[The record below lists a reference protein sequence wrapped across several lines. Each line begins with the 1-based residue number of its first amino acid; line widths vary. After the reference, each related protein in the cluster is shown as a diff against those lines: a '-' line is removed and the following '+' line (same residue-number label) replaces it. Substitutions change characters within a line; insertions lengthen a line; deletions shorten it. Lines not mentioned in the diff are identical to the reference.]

1 MAVHALGGKT
11 PKFEEITTLW
21 IAPNATIIGDVFLGR
36 EVTIWFGATV
46 RADVETVTIG
56 AGTNVQDHTV
66 MHADPGFPLDIGQ
79 GCTIGHRALVH
90 GCVIGDNCLIGMGA
104 IVLNGAKIGSNSIVG
119 AGGLVTEGKVF
130 PDNALILGS
139 PARVVRFLS
148 EEEVQSNRAAAR
160 HYVDNGERFR
170 RSFY

>member
-1 MAVHALGGKT
+1 MTVHALGDKI
-11 PKFEEITTLW
+11 PKFEDIATSW
-21 IAPNATIIGDVFLGR
+21 IAPTATIIGDVYIGR
-36 EVTIWFGATV
+36 EVTVWFGATV
-46 RADVETVTIG
+46 RADIETVTIG

-66 MHADPGFPLDIGQ
+66 MHADPGFPLEIGQ

-90 GCVIGDNCLIGMGA
+90 GCIIGDNCLIGMGA

-119 AGGLVTEGKVF
+119 AGALVTEGKVF

-160 HYVDNGERFR
+160 HYVKNGQRFR
-170 RSFY
+170 SSLY